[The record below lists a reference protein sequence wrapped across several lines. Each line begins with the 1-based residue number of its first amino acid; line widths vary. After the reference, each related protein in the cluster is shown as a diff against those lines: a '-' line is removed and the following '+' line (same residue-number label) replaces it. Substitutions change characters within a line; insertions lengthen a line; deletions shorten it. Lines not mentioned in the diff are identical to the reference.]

1 MQQAETGSTVL
12 SPDAR
17 RRGYALIVV
26 LGALV
31 ILTFLASLTSKT
43 LLAEH
48 HSSIAT
54 REFQDRQALSADG
67 VNYLM
72 DLALGARTPARLA
85 LPGHDDVWIDLVDVG
100 GLIDL
105 KTARSAL
112 SSKVMTYLDLSED
125 QKRRYRNWQRN
136 PGEEKDL
143 SAFLRAIGGTPDQLD
158 PLSRLATLRSGRPGI
173 SPIHA
178 PRAVLEL
185 VTEADGSRDVLMSRV
200 PPAFVSQPRRTL
212 RQVWITQG
220 DMRWLAGEVR
230 VGDGVGSAWL
240 WAP

>member
-1 MQQAETGSTVL
+1 ML

-17 RRGYALIVV
+17 RHGYALIVV

-31 ILTFLASLTSKT
+31 ILTFLASLSSKT
-43 LLAEH
+43 LLSEH
-48 HSSIAT
+48 HSSVAT

-67 VNYLM
+67 VSYVM
-72 DLALGARTPARLA
+72 DLARGARTPARLA
-85 LPGHDDVWIDLVDVG
+85 LPGHDDVWVDLVDVG

-112 SSKVMTYLDLSED
+112 SAKVMAHLDLTQD
-125 QKRRYRNWQRN
+125 QTRRYRNWQRN
-136 PGEEKDL
+136 PGQEADL
-143 SAFLRAIGGTPDQLD
+143 SAFLRAIGGTPDQLV
-158 PLSRLATLRSGRPGI
+158 PLSRVATLRSGRPGI
-173 SPIHA
+173 SPMHA

-185 VTEADGSRDVLMSRV
+185 VTEADGSREVLMSRV

-212 RQVWITQG
+212 RQVWITRG
-220 DMRWLAGEVR
+220 DVQWLAGEVR
-230 VGDGVGSAWL
+230 VSDGSGAAWL

>member
-85 LPGHDDVWIDLVDVG
+85 LPG
-100 GLIDL
+100 
-105 KTARSAL
+105 
-112 SSKVMTYLDLSED
+112 
-125 QKRRYRNWQRN
+125 
-136 PGEEKDL
+136 P
-143 SAFLRAIGGTPDQLD
+143 
-158 PLSRLATLRSGRPGI
+158 
-173 SPIHA
+173 
-178 PRAVLEL
+178 
-185 VTEADGSRDVLMSRV
+185 
-200 PPAFVSQPRRTL
+200 
-212 RQVWITQG
+212 
-220 DMRWLAGEVR
+220 
-230 VGDGVGSAWL
+230 
-240 WAP
+240 